1 MKLWEMIPD
10 TVKTISVIGMAKNAG
25 KTVALNRLLIESQ
38 ETADRLGLT
47 SIGRDGE
54 LEDVVTGTEKPGIE
68 VMPGMMVATT
78 DGCIARS
85 DARMEI
91 METTEERTPMGK
103 VVILRVRQKGHV
115 EIAGPD
121 SNKGIQH
128 VCLRMLALGADK
140 VLVDG
145 ALDRKSSAS
154 PAVTEATILST
165 GAVVD
170 RDLER
175 VVKETAHQVVLL
187 ELPQWEK
194 SPMAERTDITV
205 DGWLPEGSGA
215 AIIRKNGTMEILGMA
230 TALNSGREIGRLM
243 KNGDAGLLIRGSLTE
258 KTVKDLMSVT
268 DTLRE
273 TPLIV
278 EDATRIFIGERE
290 WRIFRKKGMRV
301 NVFKKNRLLFVTANP
316 WSPGGW
322 RFDETLFMEALNRE
336 ITSVPVVNVMG
347 KGETM

>member
-25 KTVALNRLLIESQ
+25 KTVALNRLLVESQ

-47 SIGRDGE
+47 SSGRDGE
-54 LEDVVTGTEKPGIE
+54 REDVVTGTEKPGIE

-78 DGCIARS
+78 DVCIARS

-91 METTEERTPMGK
+91 VETTEERTPMGK
-103 VVILRVRQKGHV
+103 VVILRVRQKGYV

-128 VCLRMLALGADK
+128 VCLRMLALGASR

-154 PAVTEATILST
+154 PAITDATILST

-170 RDLER
+170 RDLHR
-175 VVKETAHQVVLL
+175 VVKETAHQVALL
-187 ELPQWEK
+187 ELPRWEK
-194 SPMAERTDITV
+194 PQWTKWTDITM
-205 DGWLPEGSGA
+205 DGWLPEGTGA
-215 AIIRKNGTMEILGMA
+215 AIIREDGTVEALGMA
-230 TALNSGREIGRLM
+230 TALSGGREIGRLM
-243 KNGDAGLLIRGSLTE
+243 KKGDAGLLIRGSLTE
-258 KTVKDLMSVT
+258 KTVKDLMAVT
-268 DTLRE
+268 DAHRE

-290 WRIFRKKGMRV
+290 WRIFGKKGLHV
-301 NVFKKNRLLFVTANP
+301 NVAKKNQLLFVTANP

-322 RFDETLFMEALNRE
+322 RFDETLFLEALNRE
-336 ITSVPVVNVMG
+336 IKSVPVVNVMG
-347 KGETM
+347 KEESM